1 MSGSTSQIRLLL
13 VEDVPQVAQYVRGLL
28 NAQQSIK
35 LVDVV
40 TDGGR
45 VAAQVQQLRPDVIV
59 VDWLL
64 QGRTKG
70 HRDVETALAED
81 LDDPVTLRAPLEQP
95 VADDDVG
102 AQLLDLGRHP
112 AAVRHDVHELDRLL
126 GVEQAADVLGDLWHI
141 LDQEQADLARRTR
154 HRRRRYQ
161 TQPAS
166 PGLRARMTSRS
177 SCGPSGSRS

>member
-1 MSGSTSQIRLLL
+1 MPGSTSQIRLLL

-28 NAQQSIK
+28 NAQQAIK

-70 HRDVETALAED
+70 HRVVEILREGGLHIPVIALTVPQSPVEP
-81 LDDPVTLRAPLEQP
+81 DPKA
-95 VADDDVG
+95 G
-102 AQLLDLGRHP
+102 I
-112 AAVRHDVHELDRLL
+112 AAVISMPFSGFELVNVVNAVH
-126 GVEQAADVLGDLWHI
+126 AA
-141 LDQEQADLARRTR
+141 ASAT
-154 HRRRRYQ
+154 RRRR
-161 TQPAS
+161 TARAS
-166 PGLRARMTSRS
+166 SRS
-177 SCGPSGSRS
+177 SRRRAASARQRSRSTSPSRSPRRAIEPA